1 MQRILVVDDDPAVL
15 ACYGKLLLRAGHE
28 VETAP
33 GGESALTRLG
43 GDRAFD
49 VVIIDYRMPGM
60 DGMELLRR
68 MRRMGHTPEVILVSA
83 YVTDEVRASAAC
95 MGVRTILSKPI
106 DVEQLRRAIG
116 SRGPLVR
123 SAESGC

>member
-1 MQRILVVDDDPAVL
+1 MSRILVVDDDPAVL
-15 ACYGKLLLRAGHE
+15 ACYGRLLHRAGHV

-43 GDRAFD
+43 GDSPFD
-49 VVIIDYRMPGM
+49 VVILDYRMPGM

-68 MRRMGHTPEVILVSA
+68 IRRLGHAPEVILVSA

-95 MGVRTILSKPI
+95 MGVRTILEKPVDI
-106 DVEQLRRAIG
+106 EQLRRAIG
-116 SRGPLVR
+116 SKEPLAR
-123 SAESGC
+123 SAGSGC